1 MQQKARVRDA
11 QPAVAPEQGEATALI
26 AEVLTDGNAHAAE
39 MQRHAL
45 ETAAAFRAGGER
57 RALGHYIELLGG
69 FDLLVK
75 TLDGAGRALGVD
87 FAATVVGDTTLAR
100 FVEDLNALLTESM
113 KAQERKDW
121 VLLADLLE
129 YELAPHLEAWQ
140 QVFAALSARVPS
152 AR

>member
-1 MQQKARVRDA
+1 MPQNAKVREA
-11 QPAVAPEQGEATALI
+11 QPAVAPEQGEAAALI
-26 AEVLTDGNAHAAE
+26 ADVLTDGTAHAAE

-45 ETAAAFRAGGER
+45 ETATAFRAGGER
-57 RALGHYIELLGG
+57 KALGHYIDLLGG

-87 FAATVVGDTTLAR
+87 FQATAVGDTTLAR
-100 FVEDLNALLTESM
+100 FVEDLNALLSEAM

-129 YELAPHLEAWQ
+129 YELAPHLDAWQ
-140 QVFAALSARVPS
+140 RLFAALGARVPS
-152 AR
+152 A